1 MNSDSER
8 DGTEVRGKI
17 GSAAAM
23 LAKVN
28 LALAKAGIGD
38 DLLIQVRQAALL
50 NSLLVVFMGDLNW

>member
-1 MNSDSER
+1 M
-8 DGTEVRGKI
+8 RGKI

-28 LALAKAGIGD
+28 LALAKAEIGD

-50 NSLLVVFMGDLNW
+50 NSLLLVFMGDLNW